1 MEIFE
6 KTLCGGFSSV
16 NTRLSFDTKKLMP
29 NLTERHY
36 HNMNIDQSFKAFKRD
51 DLKLDDYK
59 SSQKKTILFQKSS
72 SSTSTTSTVLR

>member
-6 KTLCGGFSSV
+6 KTLCGGFSLV
-16 NTRLSFDTKKLMP
+16 NARLSFDTKKLMP

-51 DLKLDDYK
+51 DLKLV
-59 SSQKKTILFQKSS
+59 F
-72 SSTSTTSTVLR
+72 VEA

>member
-6 KTLCGGFSSV
+6 KTLCGGFSLV

-29 NLTERHY
+29 NLTERDY

-51 DLKLDDYK
+51 DLKL
-59 SSQKKTILFQKSS
+59 LF
-72 SSTSTTSTVLR
+72 VEA

>member
-1 MEIFE
+1 MVVFKEEKANVSLHFQLIILRWKFLK

-51 DLKLDDYK
+51 DLKLV
-59 SSQKKTILFQKSS
+59 F
-72 SSTSTTSTVLR
+72 VEA